1 VDAPAYWLV
10 VPAAGSGRRMAAGA
24 TDCPKQ
30 YRRLAAAT
38 LIEQALAP
46 FLADHRC
53 QGVVVA
59 LADGDSR
66 WRELPFAHD
75 PRIATVTGGRERRDS
90 VAAGLATV
98 AARTAAADPWVLVH
112 DAARPCVSR
121 AEIDALLA
129 ALATS
134 PDGALLGLPVS
145 DTLKR
150 ATADLRVASTVSRDG
165 VWRALTPQAFRL
177 RRLQAALAAGGTATD
192 EAGAVEALGDRPRL
206 VAGSP
211 FNIKVTEPA
220 DLLFAAQL
228 LSGGVR

>member
-46 FLADHRC
+46 FLADQRC
-53 QGVVVA
+53 LGVVVA
-59 LADGDSR
+59 LADGDRR
-66 WRELPFAHD
+66 WRELPLARD

-90 VAAGLATV
+90 VAAALAAV
-98 AARTAAADPWVLVH
+98 AARAASDPWVLVH

-134 PDGALLGLPVS
+134 PDGALLGLPVA

-192 EAGAVEALGDRPRL
+192 EAGAVEALGDQPRL

-228 LSGGVR
+228 LAGGGR